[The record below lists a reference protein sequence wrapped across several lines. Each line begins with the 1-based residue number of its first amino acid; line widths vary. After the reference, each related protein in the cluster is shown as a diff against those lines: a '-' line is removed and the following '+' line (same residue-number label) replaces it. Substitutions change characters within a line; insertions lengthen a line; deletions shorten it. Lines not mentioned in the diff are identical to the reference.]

1 MKIQDYIDHLKAIG
15 ASFANMEADVI
26 ATLSDIEIMITV
38 CQLDENDKVIYGN
51 DYSNIVGEDT
61 TPRVLVTA
69 AKINGVWESLADNIQ
84 FLTVCDL
91 EY

>member
-1 MKIQDYIDHLKAIG
+1 MKIQDYIDHLKTMG
-15 ASFANMEADVI
+15 ATFTNMEADVV
-26 ATLSDIEIMITV
+26 AKLSDIELMITA

-51 DYSNIVGEDT
+51 DYSNIIGADT
-61 TPRVLVTA
+61 TPMVLVSA
-69 AKINGVWESLADNIQ
+69 AKMNGAWESLADYIE